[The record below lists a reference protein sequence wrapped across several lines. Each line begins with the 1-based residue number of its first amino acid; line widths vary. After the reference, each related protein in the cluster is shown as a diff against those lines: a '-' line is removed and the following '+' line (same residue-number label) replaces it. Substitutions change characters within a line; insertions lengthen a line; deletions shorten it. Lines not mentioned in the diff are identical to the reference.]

1 MDEHLK
7 LLAEASMDMTAAE
20 EALDEEAFQTA
31 RERLDTVDVKL
42 ESLRRIWLEMST
54 AERAVITPAAKE
66 IRARLDAGVK
76 RVPRVS
82 AVSQGTEELDPEQ
95 DAEPPA

>member
-31 RERLDTVDVKL
+31 RERLDAVDVKL
-42 ESLRRIWLEMST
+42 ESLRRIWLEMSV

-66 IRARLDAGVK
+66 IRGRLDVAAK
-76 RVPRVS
+76 RVPKVS
-82 AVSQGTEELDPEQ
+82 ALSQGAEEVDPEQ
-95 DAEPPA
+95 DSEPES